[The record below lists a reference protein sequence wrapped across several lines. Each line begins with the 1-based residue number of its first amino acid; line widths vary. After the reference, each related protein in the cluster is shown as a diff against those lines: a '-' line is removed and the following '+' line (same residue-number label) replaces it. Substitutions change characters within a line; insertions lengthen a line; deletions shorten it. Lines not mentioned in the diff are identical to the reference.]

1 MGIRIDTEKFIER
14 ALKVHKDRYDY
25 SKVVCEGWNSIVEI
39 ICKDHGVFKQS
50 AKSHC
55 NGNGCKKCSSR
66 KKTAKKFIDKAKIVH
81 GNKYD
86 YSKVRYKNSTL
97 PVDIICKVHGTF
109 SQRANTHTF
118 LVLVVLNVSGE
129 TKVLKITYNKPEK
142 FMDKHTVM
150 KK

>member
-39 ICKDHGVFKQS
+39 TCKDHGVFKQS

-109 SQRANTHTF
+109 SQRANTH
-118 LVLVVLNVSGE
+118 LSGFGCPKCVGRNKSTE
-129 TKVLKITYNKPEK
+129 DYIQQAREIHGQTYSYEK
-142 FMDKHTVM
+142 
-150 KK
+150 